1 MLPHQ
6 WFIELDMFFRQEIM
20 RVANGHFPYMEDFII
35 VFRSRLG
42 DAGQVVALVVVDVS
56 VVSQFCLM
64 KCTFVDETVLFQYF
78 LRTFIVRITG
88 IKRLPKRT
96 QEELTVLLDL
106 VRKSIEN
113 CQMVIL
119 FGSYARGNYVLW
131 DSNIEF
137 GVHTSYQSDYDIL
150 VVVTGQIK
158 YVERK
163 LHRITNQYHDLFAGR
178 RHAFPQFV
186 VEHINTVNRNLE
198 VSQYFFTDIV
208 KEGVMLYNSGKHEL
222 AKPRKLSFKEIRD
235 IAQKEFDELY
245 PYACGLLEGVNKFYL
260 PEKQNKISAFLLHQT
275 CEKLYNCILMVF
287 TNYRPKSHKIKEF
300 GGMVKRFSME
310 LTTVFPQNTDTEK
323 ECFDLL
329 CRSYIEARYN
339 KDFSISQEQLEYL
352 ISRVD
357 ILRDVT
363 ERLCK
368 EKIAEY
374 DMMMQ

>member
-1 MLPHQ
+1 ML
-6 WFIELDMFFRQEIM
+6 
-20 RVANGHFPYMEDFII
+20 
-35 VFRSRLG
+35 LG
-42 DAGQVVALVVVDVS
+42 YGKVR
-56 VVSQFCLM
+56 
-64 KCTFVDETVLFQYF
+64 TFVRLQ
-78 LRTFIVRITG
+78 IKMIMKKS

-131 DSNIEF
+131 DTNIEF

-150 VVVTGQIK
+150 LVVTGQTK

-163 LHRITNQYHDLFAGR
+163 LNRITNQYHDLFAGR